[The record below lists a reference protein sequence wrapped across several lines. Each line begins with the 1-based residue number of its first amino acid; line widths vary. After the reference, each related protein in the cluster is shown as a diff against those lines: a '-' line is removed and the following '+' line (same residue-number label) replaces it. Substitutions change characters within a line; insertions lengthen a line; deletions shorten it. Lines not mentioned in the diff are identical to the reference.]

1 MTSLR
6 MILMTS
12 LAGAALFVGN
22 AASAPAAK
30 PAAARPDVEPAAVQA
45 LNRMGA
51 FIGTLQTFEVKSDT
65 TEDVVLETGQKLQFT
80 RQVAYRVRRPD
91 GFTIETAS
99 DRKVR
104 QFFYDGKQ
112 LTVVAPRAGFYA
124 TVDAPPTIQGV
135 LDRAWDR
142 YAISL
147 PLEDLFYWGQAQDRS
162 GKLLTAAYDV
172 GFARIGGQDCEQY
185 AFRGPLQD
193 WQIWIK
199 NGPEPVPLK
208 VVITDR
214 SDPVRPEYAAVLNW
228 NLKAKLTAADFTF
241 RPTNAV
247 RPIRMAVR

>member
-1 MTSLR
+1 

-147 PLEDLFYWGQAQDRS
+147 PARGPVLLGSGPGPFRQAADGRLRRRLRPDRRPGLRAVRLPRPPSGLADMDQERTGAGPTQGGDHRPERSGPPGIRRGAQLEPEGQADGRRLHLPSHQ
-162 GKLLTAAYDV
+162 
-172 GFARIGGQDCEQY
+172 C
-185 AFRGPLQD
+185 GP
-193 WQIWIK
+193 
-199 NGPEPVPLK
+199 
-208 VVITDR
+208 
-214 SDPVRPEYAAVLNW
+214 SDPHGRPLRR
-228 NLKAKLTAADFTF
+228 LG
-241 RPTNAV
+241 
-247 RPIRMAVR
+247 